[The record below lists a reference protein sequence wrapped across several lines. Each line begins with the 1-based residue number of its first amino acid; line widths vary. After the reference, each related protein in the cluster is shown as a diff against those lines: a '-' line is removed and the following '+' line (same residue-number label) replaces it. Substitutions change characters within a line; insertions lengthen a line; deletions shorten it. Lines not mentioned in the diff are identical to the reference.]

1 MVGYTLVMLA
11 VAAAIVA
18 IGDANAPGMLLLFG
32 PRWLLPWPWL
42 LLLPLVWRARWWV
55 RGVAVTGA
63 LVTLL
68 GVALWNVPRSALRL
82 GIPDPVEPS
91 LRVVTWN
98 TDGRDLGP
106 DQLAGYLARW
116 DAHVVLLQD
125 CRGDALTAL
134 ARGRRDLAAYRDGE
148 FCVISRLPAR
158 RLAIAP
164 SQSRRDGRAI
174 GFDVAWG
181 GRTVRVVTVHLPSP
195 RDELGAARNGDPSKL
210 AFSVAQRS
218 AASLRLSEWALAG
231 ARQADAIIV
240 AGDFNDEP
248 NAVTTQIVADTSWK
262 REDRGQRDCMLF
274 NALDVEQRLVPAR
287 GRDVAFTI
295 VHAGEPE
302 RIDHV
307 LVSEEFVPHS
317 RHAVGYVERVEV
329 LNDHLVERRRG
340 RAPLAAAAGQDGP
353 DLGRILSDHAAVCVS
368 IVLGQSLPR

>member
-1 MVGYTLVMLA
+1 MTVLVVGYTLVMAA
-11 VAAAIVA
+11 VAAAIVV

-42 LLLPLVWRARWWV
+42 LLLPLVWRSRWWV

-82 GIPDPVEPS
+82 GAADPVEPS

-148 FCVISRLPAR
+148 FCAISRLPAR
-158 RLAIAP
+158 RLSIAP

-218 AASLRLSEWALAG
+218 AASQRLSEWALAG
-231 ARQADAIIV
+231 ARQADALIV
-240 AGDFNDEP
+240 AGDFNLPYGSHALRRDWGTLR
-248 NAVTTQIVADTSWK
+248 NA
-262 REDRGQRDCMLF
+262 F
-274 NALDVEQRLVPAR
+274 VEAGWGLGHTMFA
-287 GRDVAFTI
+287 GRHRV
-295 VHAGEPE
+295 

-307 LVSEEFVPHS
+307 LASDALVPRS
-317 RHAVGYVERVEV
+317 A
-329 LNDHLVERRRG
+329 
-340 RAPLAAAAGQDGP
+340 Q
-353 DLGRILSDHAAVCVS
+353 
-368 IVLGQSLPR
+368 VLGGYPAEHQPVVVEYGWE